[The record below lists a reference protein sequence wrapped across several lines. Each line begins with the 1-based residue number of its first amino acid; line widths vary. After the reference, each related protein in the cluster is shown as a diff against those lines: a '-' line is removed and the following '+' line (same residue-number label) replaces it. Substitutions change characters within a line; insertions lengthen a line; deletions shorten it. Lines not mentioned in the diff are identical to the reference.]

1 MNAVLVSKENNVAK
15 FTMAFTAEEF
25 DAALDKAY
33 KAQRG
38 KIEVPGFRKGK
49 APRGVIEKRYGEGI
63 FFEDAID
70 ECLAD
75 GYPKALDELKLEPV
89 DRPDVDFGGAEL
101 KKGEGFEVTVTV
113 TVAPEIV
120 VKDYKGLKAE
130 VTKHEVKDEDVEGEL
145 KAMQQRNARLV
156 SVERAAED
164 GDTVV
169 LDYEGWCEDK
179 QFEGGTAENQTLV
192 LGSGQFI
199 PGFEEQLVGC
209 AAGDE
214 KDVEVTFPEE
224 YHAEELAGKP
234 AVFKCKVHEVKAQEL
249 PELDDEFAKDVSEF
263 DTLEEVKANIRK
275 DLEKTVQDAMEYE
288 GKDKILQQVYDAN
301 PIDLPQAMIDSEAA
315 NMLNEFGYQLQSQG
329 MSLDMYCQYLNK
341 TQEEMIEEFKPD
353 AEKRVKSRL
362 IVEAVAEQEG
372 VEVTEE
378 DIDEE
383 LAAMAAQYGM
393 AQSQIKSI
401 FGEENMDYL
410 KKDIKSRKAIDLMY
424 KAAEIT
430 LVEEKAEEE
439 EPKEEK
445 EAPKKA
451 KKKSSKKAEETPAE
465 EKPAEEAKDEE

>member
-25 DAALDKAY
+25 EAALNKAY
-33 KAQRG
+33 KAQRN

-49 APRGVIEKRYGEGI
+49 APRSVIEKRYGEGI

-70 ECLAD
+70 NCLQD
-75 GYPKALDELKLEPV
+75 GYPKALDELALEPV
-89 DRPDVDFGGAEL
+89 DRPDIDFSGSEL
-101 KKGEGFEVTVTV
+101 KKGEGFEVTITV
-113 TVAPEIV
+113 TVAPEVV
-120 VKDYKGLKAE
+120 VKDYKGVKAE

-145 KAMQQRNARLV
+145 KARQQRNARLV
-156 SVERAAED
+156 SVERAAEN

-192 LGSGQFI
+192 LGSGSFI
-199 PGFEEQLVGC
+199 PGFEDQLVGC
-209 AAGDE
+209 KAGDA

-234 AVFKCKVHEVKAQEL
+234 AVFKCRIHEVKTQEL
-249 PELDDEFAKDVSEF
+249 PELDDEFAKDISEF
-263 DTLEEVKANIRK
+263 DTLEELKADIRK
-275 DLEKTVQDAMEYE
+275 DLEKTVKDAMEYE
-288 GKDKILQQVYDAN
+288 GKDKVLQQVYEAN
-301 PIDLPQAMIDSEAA
+301 PIELPQAMIDGEAA

-329 MSLDMYCQYLNK
+329 MNLDMYCKYLNK
-341 TQEEMIEEFKPD
+341 TQEQMIDEFKPD

-362 IVEAVAEQEG
+362 IVEAVAKQEG
-372 VEVTEE
+372 IEATEE
-378 DIDEE
+378 DIEKE

-401 FGEENMDYL
+401 FGEDNMDYL
-410 KKDIKSRKAIDLMY
+410 KKDILSRKAIDLMY
-424 KAAEIT
+424 EAAEIT
-430 LVEEKAEEE
+430 EVEEKKEEE
-439 EPKEEK
+439 K
-445 EAPKKA
+445 APKKAA
-451 KKKSSKKAEETPAE
+451 KKKSSKKAE

>member
-49 APRGVIEKRYGEGI
+49 APRSVIEKRYGEGI

-70 ECLAD
+70 NCLAD
-75 GYPKALDELKLEPV
+75 GYPAALDQLALEPV
-89 DRPDVDFGGAEL
+89 DRPDLSFGEEKL
-101 KKGEGFEVTVTV
+101 EKGKGFEVTVTV
-113 TVAPEIV
+113 TVAPEVV
-120 VKDYKGLKAE
+120 VKDYKGVKVE
-130 VTKHEVKDEDVEGEL
+130 VTKKELNEEDVEGEL

-156 SVERAAED
+156 VVDRPAED

-169 LDYEGWCEDK
+169 LDYEGWCEEN
-179 QFEGGTAENQTLV
+179 QFEGGTAENQTLI

-209 AAGDE
+209 KAGDA

-234 AVFKCKVHEVKAQEL
+234 AVFKCRIHEVKTQEL

-263 DTLEEVKANIRK
+263 DTLEEVKKDIREK
-275 DLEKTVQDAMEYE
+275 LEKTLQDAKEYE
-288 GKDKILQQVYDAN
+288 GKDKVLQQVYEAN
-301 PIDLPQAMIDSEAA
+301 PLELPQAMIDSEAA

-329 MSLDMYCQYLNK
+329 LNLDQYCKYLNK
-341 TQEEMIEEFKPD
+341 TQQQMIDEFKPD

-362 IVEAVAEQEG
+362 IVEAVAKQEG
-372 VEVTEE
+372 VEVTQE
-378 DIDEE
+378 DIDKE

-410 KKDIKSRKAIDLMY
+410 KKDIMSRKAIDLMY
-424 KAAEIT
+424 EAAEIT
-430 LVEEKAEEE
+430 EVEEKKEEE
-439 EPKEEK
+439 
-445 EAPKKA
+445 KKPAKKAA
-451 KKKSSKKAEETPAE
+451 KKKTSKKTEEE
-465 EKPAEEAKDEE
+465 PAEEAKDEE